1 MTLKQARCQASEGAC
16 RLVELAEDMEHLRV
30 GEHVWVVPELLDGGP
45 NVRSALPEDGLLVA
59 SVGEIGV
66 QHEILAYPTL
76 TGLVVLD
83 GHRRLD
89 AARRAGLEVVPVRV
103 VDGTEGRDAAERTHR
118 QLVLNDTAEHV
129 STSDRARA
137 LALFSASGMPK
148 RRLRQ
153 IASDEEVAAAVGLKK
168 AESNV
173 EWLAAHLPTLSL
185 VELAQVA
192 QIAADPDCSAS
203 EEELV
208 EALAREPGRIEH
220 DLVRWRQDNERNR
233 AVRLEAERL
242 AAQGWRVLTREG
254 LVEAMRQGGD
264 NRIARVGV
272 RVGSLASWL
281 DGQALDPV
289 EHESCPGHVLFVT
302 WAFDENRVLVE
313 AYCQAPRDNGHLP
326 RESVEALALRS
337 ASRAAGAA
345 PSPAGGAAARAPE
358 AQDDAAAEVE
368 RAEEM
373 EDQRLRAAALAAQE
387 VRRRFITEQVLTPGR
402 LSSTRGIKLVEW
414 AMRVLRERPTGIQ
427 SAHLSSE
434 MFFGQ
439 DLMARLVTSSG
450 RSVVQPRLWV
460 IALAL
465 AACEDRDLVGDY
477 WKLARLQALRDQQR
491 RLRDYLQELE
501 RCGYTLSEPEQL
513 FLDRLADLEV
523 PGAEGEAS

>member
-1 MTLKQARCQASEGAC
+1 MTLKQARRQASEGAC
-16 RLVELAEDMEHLRV
+16 HLVELAEDMEHLRV

-45 NVRSALPEDGLLVA
+45 NVRSTLPEDGLLVA

-66 QHEILAYPTL
+66 QQEILAYPTL

-103 VDGTEGRDAAERTHR
+103 VDGTEGCDAAERTHR

-129 STSDRARA
+129 STADRVRA

-153 IASDEEVAAAVGLKK
+153 IASDEEVAAAVGLKA

-192 QIAADPDCSAS
+192 EIAADPDCPVG

-220 DLVRWRQDNERNR
+220 ELVGWRQSIERNR

-242 AAQGWRVLTREG
+242 AAQGLRVLTGEAFH
-254 LVEAMRQGGD
+254 EAMSRGGD
-264 NRIARVGV
+264 NCIA
-272 RVGSLASWL
+272 RVGSLASGQ
-281 DGQALDPV
+281 DGQSLDPV
-289 EHESCPGHVLFVT
+289 EHESCPGHVMVVT
-302 WAFDENRVLVE
+302 WAFSKNRVKME
-313 AYCQAPRDNGHLP
+313 AYCQAPRDNGHLS

-345 PSPAGGAAARAPE
+345 QPPVGGAAARAPE
-358 AQDDAAAEVE
+358 AQDEEAAEAE
-368 RAEEM
+368 RAEAL

-414 AMRVLRERPTGIQ
+414 AMRRLRAGFVYIDSTHANAE
-427 SAHLSSE
+427 S
-434 MFFGQ
+434 FFGKA
-439 DLMARLVTSSG
+439 LLERLVSASG
-450 RSVVQPRLWV
+450 RAVAQPRLWV

-465 AACEDRDLVGDY
+465 ATCEDRDITGDY
-477 WKLARLQALRDQQR
+477 WKLHQLMALREKQNV
-491 RLRDYLQELE
+491 LKDYLRQLE
-501 RCGYTLSEPEQL
+501 MCGYVLSEPEEL
-513 FLDRLADLEV
+513 FLDRLADLDAA
-523 PGAEGEAS
+523 GAEGAAS

>member
-1 MTLKQARCQASEGAC
+1 MTLKQARRQASEGAC
-16 RLVELAEDMEHLRV
+16 HLVELAEDMEHLRV

-45 NVRSALPEDGLLVA
+45 NVRSTLPEDGLLVA

-103 VDGTEGRDAAERTHR
+103 VDGTEGCDAAERTHR

-153 IASDEEVAAAVGLKK
+153 IASDEEVAAAVSLKK

-192 QIAADPDCSAS
+192 EIAADPDCSVS

-242 AAQGWRVLTREG
+242 AAQGWRVLTG
-254 LVEAMRQGGD
+254 KAFHEAMSQGGD
-264 NRIARVGV
+264 NRIARVG
-272 RVGSLASWL
+272 SLASEL

-289 EHESCPGHVLFVT
+289 EHESCPGHVMVVT
-302 WAFDENRVLVE
+302 WSFSKNQVKTE
-313 AYCQAPRDNGHLP
+313 AYCQAPRDNGHLS

-337 ASRAAGAA
+337 ASRPAGAA

-358 AQDDAAAEVE
+358 AQDDAAAEAE
-368 RAEEM
+368 RAEALEN
-373 EDQRLRAAALAAQE
+373 QRLRAAALAAQE

-402 LSSTRGIKLVEW
+402 LSSARGIKLVEW

-465 AACEDRDLVGDY
+465 AACEDRDVTGDY
-477 WKLARLQALRDQQR
+477 WKLARLQALRDQQH

-513 FLDRLADLEV
+513 FLDRLADLEA